1 MILREYYKTLRES
14 TSEYWKSPAGIT
26 RRVEMLGEDFTYR
39 LVNNA
44 LQVYG
49 QTNKVKGW
57 RWEGSIDERTCDY
70 CYSKIMEDRL
80 YRLGQFLP
88 SLPAHAGCRCGWI
101 LIEK

>member
-49 QTNKVKGW
+49 EANGVAGW
-57 RWEGSIDERTCDY
+57 EWEGALDERTCDY
-70 CYSKIMEDRL
+70 CASQIGRRYW
-80 YRLGQFLP
+80 LGQFLP
-88 SLPAHAGCRCGWI
+88 SLPAHAGCRCTFR
-101 LIEK
+101 LIPK